1 MQRKNDHTWRS
12 SSKRVRIREK
22 TEILL
27 WHVAQC
33 EYKNGRKEQEKLC
46 GVKRE
51 TSTMKQSC
59 RRLWR
64 REQEVQTQH
73 GKTQGQPKKGIV
85 TPKSNYVLSIIWI
98 TSAEISQVVYPLHHH
113 LNSLWKQRFL
123 YVCHWNQYLLLNNF
137 CFIPSTITYFLVSEL
152 GLLTVYNFLQKEKLT
167 YFLLFRKKTLAFL
180 STLSM

>member
-1 MQRKNDHTWRS
+1 MITPDGVPVKESGSEKRLRYYCEMWRS
-12 SSKRVRIREK
+12 VSIRMG
-22 TEILL
+22 
-27 WHVAQC
+27 
-33 EYKNGRKEQEKLC
+33 GRSRRNCVES
-46 GVKRE
+46 RE

-73 GKTQGQPKKGIV
+73 GKTQSQPKKDIV

-137 CFIPSTITYFLVSEL
+137 CFIPSTITYFLVSEF
-152 GLLTVYNFLQKEKLT
+152 GLLTVHNFLQ
-167 YFLLFRKKTLAFL
+167 
-180 STLSM
+180 